1 MRKTLIAAVIA
12 AVFALPTVAV
22 AEEAAPAAAQS
33 AAPASPH
40 TFTANVGVFS
50 DYRFRG
56 ISQTF
61 EKPALQGGFDYS
73 HESGFY
79 LGNWNS
85 NVSETAGYPGGNLEM
100 DFYGGFKK
108 AIGDWG
114 YDVGALHY
122 YYPGSNA
129 SGGGALGALAN
140 PHSAKTTSGTVHNT
154 EIYLAGS
161 WKFVTLKYSHAV
173 TDYFLVPDTKGSS
186 YLDLSASY
194 DLGDGW
200 GINGHVGHT
209 DVRNFS
215 EASYG
220 DYRLGVTK
228 DLKGFVFGATLVG
241 TNAKDACTAGAGI
254 QPYCLA
260 KADGAGIK
268 TLEAGKST
276 VVLSVSK
283 TL

>member
-1 MRKTLIAAVIA
+1 MRKTLIAAAVASAFSLPVVAIA
-12 AVFALPTVAV
+12 AD
-22 AEEAAPAAAQS
+22 AAPA

-61 EKPALQGGFDYS
+61 QKAAIQGGFDYS
-73 HESGFY
+73 HESGIY
-79 LGNWNS
+79 LGNWDS

-100 DFYGGFKK
+100 DFYGGYKQT
-108 AIGDWG
+108 IGDWG
-114 YDVGALHY
+114 YDIGVLHY

-154 EIYLAGS
+154 EIYVAGS

-186 YLDLSASY
+186 YLDLSANY

-209 DVRNFS
+209 KVRNFS
-215 EASYG
+215 EASYS
-220 DYRLGVTK
+220 DYKLGVTK
-228 DLKGFVFGATLVG
+228 DLKGFVFGASLVS
-241 TNAKDACTAGAGI
+241 TNAKDSCAAGAGI
-254 QPYCLA
+254 QPYCFA
-260 KADGAGIK
+260 KPDGTGIK
-268 TLEAGKST
+268 TLEAGKSA

-283 TL
+283 TF

>member
-1 MRKTLIAAVIA
+1 MAIRLGD
-12 AVFALPTVAV
+12 VA
-22 AEEAAPAAAQS
+22 PD
-33 AAPASPH
+33 
-40 TFTANVGVFS
+40 FTADTTEGTLSFY
-50 DYRFRG
+50 DY
-56 ISQTF
+56 
-61 EKPALQGGFDYS
+61 
-73 HESGFY
+73 
-79 LGNWNS
+79 
-85 NVSETAGYPGGNLEM
+85 
-100 DFYGGFKK
+100 
-108 AIGDWG
+108 
-114 YDVGALHY
+114 
-122 YYPGSNA
+122 
-129 SGGGALGALAN
+129 
-140 PHSAKTTSGTVHNT
+140 
-154 EIYLAGS
+154 
-161 WKFVTLKYSHAV
+161 
-173 TDYFLVPDTKGSS
+173 
-186 YLDLSASY
+186 
-194 DLGDGW
+194 LGDGW

-276 VVLSVSK
+276 VVLSVIK